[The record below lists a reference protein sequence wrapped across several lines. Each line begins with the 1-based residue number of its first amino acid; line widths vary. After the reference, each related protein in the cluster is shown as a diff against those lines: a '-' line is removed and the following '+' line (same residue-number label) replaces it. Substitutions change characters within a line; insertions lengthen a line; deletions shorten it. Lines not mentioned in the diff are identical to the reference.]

1 MTSSTSDT
9 LTTPVLTGPENFQ
22 LWKLRREKVLHV
34 VTGAD
39 PDPTIATTAPAT
51 APNVSTTSASS
62 APLPSITS
70 SSATDSWA
78 ARDEKAH
85 SIIQDHISDALL
97 MKTEACTTAK
107 ALFDE
112 LATIHNTSSVANAFY
127 TFEQLI
133 ALKWDG
139 TVQISD
145 HIAKF

>member
-9 LTTPVLTGPENFQ
+9 LATPVLTGPENFQ
-22 LWKLRREKVLHV
+22 LWKLHITGKLRRDKVLHV

-62 APLPSITS
+62 APLPSITC

-78 ARDEKAH
+78 ARDENMRNSKG
-85 SIIQDHISDALL
+85 I
-97 MKTEACTTAK
+97 
-107 ALFDE
+107 FDE

-139 TVQISD
+139 VGITTWQA
-145 HIAKF
+145 HIRKVLSQYK